1 MVQKI
6 VTVRSDDLT
15 GIESDEVGTHRFS
28 LNGIEY
34 EIDLTP
40 DSYDKLDAALR
51 PFIEKGRKV
60 GRIKVTGRVRRDAPV
75 GPSAEDVRAWA
86 RKNGYAVN
94 DRGRVPR
101 ELREAF
107 QAAH

>member
-6 VTVRSDDLT
+6 VTVYSDDLT
-15 GIESDEVGTHRFS
+15 GTESDEVSTHRFS

-60 GRIKVTGRVRRDAPV
+60 GRTKVPGRVRGDAAD
-75 GPSAEDVRAWA
+75 GPSAEEVRAWA
-86 RKNGYAVN
+86 RENGYEVN

-101 ELREAF
+101 EIREAF
-107 QAAH
+107 EAAH